1 MKFLHT
7 ADWQLG
13 MKAVQVGAAG
23 ERVRQE
29 RLKTAGRIAQ
39 LAREQAVDFI
49 LLAGDTFED
58 NAVERVLIQQA
69 ADLLGGV
76 GIPVYLIPGNHDPL
90 VPGSVW
96 EHPSWG
102 FRNNIRILL
111 EENPVVVPGG
121 RLFPCPVRDK
131 FSRRDPTAWISAE
144 INSEIRIG
152 LAHGSFEGVGGRELE
167 LPIPRDAA
175 SRAGLDYLAL
185 GHWHS
190 LSLFP
195 DGAGVPRAAYS
206 GTPEPSRFGE
216 RDSGRVL
223 IVEIESPQSPPRITP
238 FVVGGLIWETQT
250 VPIRNRGDLARLRET
265 IESWPRPEDTLLA
278 LKVSGFLE
286 AGEQEE
292 LVRLKEIMAA
302 RFLFQDLDL
311 SSLYPSPADEAWLS
325 DLPPGVLQETAAR
338 LRQWA
343 DPGFNGSRPEGADP
357 EVAARALM
365 ELYLLSREVPA

>member
-13 MKAVQVGAAG
+13 MKAVQVGGAG
-23 ERVRQE
+23 ERVRAE
-29 RLKTAGRIAQ
+29 RLKTAERFVR

-69 ADLLGGV
+69 ADLLGGA

-102 FRNNIRILL
+102 SRPNILVL
-111 EENPVVVPGG
+111 TEEKPVAVPGSV
-121 RLFPCPVRDK
+121 LYPCPVREK
-131 FSRRDPTAWISAE
+131 FSRKDPTAWIPTES
-144 INSEIRIG
+144 NSEIRIG
-152 LAHGSFEGVGGRELE
+152 LAHGSFEGVGGEDLE
-167 LPIPRDAA
+167 LPIPRNAA

-195 DGAGVPRAAYS
+195 DGSGITRTAYP

-216 RDSGRVL
+216 RNSGKVL
-223 IVEIESPQSPPRITP
+223 IVEIESPKSPPRITP
-238 FVVGGLIWETQT
+238 MNVGGLIWEVQAAD
-250 VPIRNRGDLARLRET
+250 IRKPGDLARLKEK
-265 IESWPRPEDTLLA
+265 IEGWPRPEDTLLT
-278 LKVSGFLE
+278 LKVSGFMGAE
-286 AGEQEE
+286 EQGE
-292 LVRLKEIMAA
+292 LVRLKEIIGA
-302 RFLFQDLDL
+302 RFLFQDVDL
-311 SSLYPSPADEAWLS
+311 SQLHPSPEDETWIT
-325 DLPPGVLQETAAR
+325 DLPPGILQETAAR
-338 LRQWA
+338 LRRLS
-343 DPGFNGSRPEGADP
+343 DPGFSGPRPEDASP
-357 EVAARALM
+357 EVAAQAMM
-365 ELYLLSREVPA
+365 ELFLLSKGGSL